1 MNRKV
6 ISEIS
11 RVKEI
16 MGVINE
22 NIESV
27 LKGGKV
33 LRRGSKGPDV
43 EKLQKLL
50 IKMGYDLGDFGPNKD
65 GVDGSFG
72 GTVDGIVRK
81 FQGENDLKVD
91 GKVGK
96 NTLSKMLTVGSDVIP
111 NFLNFLGDIGLNVD
125 TVSKMITGLSN
136 LFGGSNKV
144 KDHFVVYFAFPGYQP
159 RFDEGNED
167 GWIESAFKWIRSK
180 AEEFDFDVES
190 TFIGEK
196 GTYGKMGHAG
206 VALINSQGKINIFE
220 FGRYD
225 REKSSKG
232 IGVVKRASTSGA
244 KIKDGKII
252 NLDSVCSAIKNNAA
266 GKAKEY
272 EMKLVSIP
280 VTKEGYEKGLS
291 YAKNETDK
299 KYQIIDL
306 DTGDKDAN
314 CATFGLEVVRA
325 TTGSGSEY
333 CLPNPNAG
341 IRVAKMYSGAQTSE
355 C

>member
-11 RVKEI
+11 RVKEL

-27 LKGGKV
+27 LEGGKV
-33 LRRGSKGPDV
+33 LRKGSRGPDV

-50 IKMGYDLGDFGPNKD
+50 IEMGYDLGEFGPNKD

-72 GTVDGIVRK
+72 PTVDKIVRE
-81 FQGENDLKVD
+81 FQGQNDLKVD

-96 NTLSKMLTVGSDVIP
+96 DTLSKMISVGQSKIP
-111 NFLNFLGDIGLNVD
+111 NFFNFLDDIGLNID
-125 TVSKMITGLSN
+125 TIGGLVTGLEK
-136 LFGGSNKV
+136 LMGGTKEG
-144 KDHFVVYFAFPGYQP
+144 KDHFVIYFAFPGYQP
-159 RFDEGNED
+159 RFDETDED
-167 GWIESAFKWIRSK
+167 GFIESAFKWARSK
-180 AEEFDFDVES
+180 AKEFGFDYES
-190 TFIGEK
+190 TFLGK
-196 GTYGKMGHAG
+196 DGTYGKMGHAG
-206 VALINSQGKINIFE
+206 VALVNSQGKINIFE

-225 REKSSKG
+225 SEKSSKG
-232 IGVVKRASTSGA
+232 IGVVKKAVTSGA
-244 KIKDGKII
+244 KVKDGKIV
-252 NLDSVCSAIKNNAA
+252 NLDEVCNAIKRKAA
-266 GKAKEY
+266 GQAKQYDMKA
-272 EMKLVSIP
+272 VAIP

-291 YAKNETDK
+291 YAKNQTDK
-299 KYQIIDL
+299 KYQILDL

-325 TTGSGSEY
+325 TTGSGNEY
-333 CLPNPNAG
+333 CLPNPSAG
-341 IRVAKMYSGAQTSE
+341 IKVAQMYSGAQTSE